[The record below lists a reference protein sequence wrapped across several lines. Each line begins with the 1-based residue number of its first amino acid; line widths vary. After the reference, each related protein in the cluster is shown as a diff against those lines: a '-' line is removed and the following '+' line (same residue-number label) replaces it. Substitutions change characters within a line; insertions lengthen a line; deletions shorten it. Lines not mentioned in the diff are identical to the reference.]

1 MGNELFQLSIRTGSF
16 LTRWL
21 LGLLR
26 EISSELAGHFPSEDL
41 ALSRERIAL
50 LSVLSGI

>member
-1 MGNELFQLSIRTGSF
+1 MGKELCQVSIRTGSF
-16 LTRWL
+16 L

-26 EISSELAGHFPSEDL
+26 EISTELAGHIPSEDL